1 MDENKLLNIKN
12 QMTLD
17 KIHNRIMRFKNQ
29 SSKINILYFHIEKH
43 ANFD

>member
-12 QMTLD
+12 QMILD
-17 KIHNRIMRFKNQ
+17 KIKRMRFKNQ